1 MAREFGQV
9 RLGRSGGINLTGK
22 GLTKLRKLHKKL
34 ESIAQVKTEI
44 ARAQSKMALLLVDSG
59 FKREQNPYGRKW
71 RKRKRETDKTRGKRI
86 LQGQTNRLRQGW
98 RVVAIGQR
106 GFRIQ
111 ASVDYAIVHQK
122 GRGRIMAKRTMVP
135 STGKFPRKWRRPM
148 NVAAVSAVL
157 RHFKRSGLK

>member
-1 MAREFGQV
+1 MARL
-9 RLGRSGGINLTGK
+9 RGGINLTGK

-34 ESIAQVKTEI
+34 DSIVLVKTEI

-111 ASVDYAIVHQK
+111 ASVDYSAVHQ
-122 GRGRIMAKRTMVP
+122 RGRPGIMVKRTMVP
-135 STGKFPRKWRRPM
+135 STGRFPKKWKRPM
-148 NVAAVSAVL
+148 NVAAISAVL
-157 RHFKRSGLK
+157 RHLRLK